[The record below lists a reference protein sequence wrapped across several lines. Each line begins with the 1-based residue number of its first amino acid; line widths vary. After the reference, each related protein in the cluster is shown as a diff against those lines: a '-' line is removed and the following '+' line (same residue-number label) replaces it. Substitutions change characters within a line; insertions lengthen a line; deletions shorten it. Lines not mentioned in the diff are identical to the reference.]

1 MRRPLRTRLP
11 GKSYGLS
18 PANDNGF
25 GRQERQNERMD
36 MRAVTTL
43 LASCLVSACIGGK
56 GGAGTGAPPV
66 PTLNTVAISVNAG
79 PAAALGAINHAYV
92 TVRVC
97 VPGSTTQC
105 ADIDHVLLDTGSW
118 GLRLVGSTLT
128 ADAIT
133 LSPETDGQGN
143 TIEECAGFGSGQT
156 WGPVATA
163 DIALAGEM
171 AAKVPVQ
178 ILDDTGAGA
187 PPPLNCGTGVIV
199 NRVTDWAANGV
210 LGVGVFGPDCGM
222 TCTGAATPLAM
233 YFGCTTAGICT
244 AENVA
249 LQAQV
254 TNPVTL
260 FASDNNGVI
269 INLPALQNANGDTL
283 VQGELIFGLGTQSD
297 NSLPVT
303 GLTLLGADANGNFAS
318 FYNLAT
324 VAVPARI
331 DSGTDSYLFD
341 DPTIAICTSA
351 AWVGYYCPVIAPQ
364 SLTAMNVSAQS
375 TAAIVPATSSTV
387 IFSVSDPDSFVAG
400 AAAFAGL
407 AGGVGAPT
415 FTWGLPFFYGR
426 PVYIGFA
433 GRSSGAFTGPF
444 YGY

>member
-1 MRRPLRTRLP
+1 MNLRSIT
-11 GKSYGLS
+11 
-18 PANDNGF
+18 
-25 GRQERQNERMD
+25 M
-36 MRAVTTL
+36 L
-43 LASCLVSACIGGK
+43 LASCLLNACIGGK
-56 GGAGTGAPPV
+56 GGVTTGAPPV
-66 PTLNTVAISVNAG
+66 PTLNTMTISIDAG

-97 VPGSTTQC
+97 VPGSATQC
-105 ADIDHVLLDTGSW
+105 ANIDHVLLDTGSW
-118 GLRLVGSTLT
+118 GLRLVRSTLT
-128 ADAIT
+128 AAAVT
-133 LSPETDGQGN
+133 LSPETDAQGN

-163 DIALAGEM
+163 DIVLAGEM

-222 TCTGAATPLAM
+222 ACAGATTPLAM
-233 YFGCTTAGICT
+233 YFGCTPAGICT
-244 AENVA
+244 AENIAV
-249 LQAQV
+249 QAQV
-254 TNPVTL
+254 TNPATL

-269 INLPALQNANGDTL
+269 INLPALQNANGEISA
-283 VQGELIFGLGTQSD
+283 QGELVFGLGTQAD
-297 NSLPVT
+297 NALPVT

-318 FYNLAT
+318 FYNGAT
-324 VAVPARI
+324 VSVPARI

-341 DPTIAICTSA
+341 DPSISICTSA
-351 AWVGYYCPVIAPQ
+351 AWVGYYCPVVAPQ
-364 SLTAMNVSAQS
+364 SLTAVNISAQS
-375 TAAIVPATSSTV
+375 TAAIVPASSSTV
-387 IFSVSDPDSFVAG
+387 NFLVSDPNSFVAG

-407 AGGVGAPT
+407 AGGAGART
-415 FTWGLPFFYGR
+415 FAWGLPFFYGR

-433 GRSSGAFTGPF
+433 GHSSGAFTGPY